1 MFESKILIIP
11 PPHVLYY
18 SFTPHSINYHTIQYY
33 GVRDTMRNHKQI
45 SIILLVLLTTILLPV
60 CIAGTSADLSHNTT
74 LEMNG
79 VKFDVPLSNNNT
91 TNEYKEQGTTW
102 AYEDYEHGISVYVCT
117 QRPTEYSPNEQFN
130 SATGTYEQLTPL
142 GDKWVVVCAES
153 ADEKDFVWK
162 SLRLVE

>member
-1 MFESKILIIP
+1 MTNKKNMIIP
-11 PPHVLYY
+11 
-18 SFTPHSINYHTIQYY
+18 
-33 GVRDTMRNHKQI
+33 
-45 SIILLVLLTTILLPV
+45 LLLLLLTLTLLPTT
-60 CIAGTSADLSHNTT
+60 IASADLSKNTT

-91 TNEYKEQGTTW
+91 TNEYKEQGSTW

-117 QRPTEYSPNEQFN
+117 QRPSEYSPNEQFN